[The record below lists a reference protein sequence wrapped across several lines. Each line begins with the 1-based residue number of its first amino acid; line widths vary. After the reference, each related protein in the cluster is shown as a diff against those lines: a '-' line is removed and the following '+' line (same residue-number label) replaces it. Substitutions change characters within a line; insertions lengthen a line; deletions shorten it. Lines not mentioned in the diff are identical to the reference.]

1 MKSAVEN
8 LGPTR
13 VKLTVEVP
21 FEELKTSLDAAYK
34 KIGQSVQLPGFRKG
48 KVPNLIIDQRFG
60 RAAVLDEAVNDALP
74 RLYAQA
80 LQENDV
86 EALGQPQVDVT
97 TFEDG
102 QQLTFTAEVDAK
114 PDIELPDYANERV
127 EVASAVVTDE
137 DVEAQINTLA
147 QRFGSLTDV
156 ERAAQDDDFVTID
169 VSAAQNGE
177 AIEDAQADALS
188 YQVGSGLGIDGLDEA
203 IRGLSDG
210 ETATFTSALAAGD
223 HIGEDAEFTVK
234 VSGVRV
240 QQLPDIDDDFAQLAS
255 EFDTIDELREATRG
269 QIERQKRLQQAADAR
284 DAVLARLLEL
294 TEVPVPEGVI
304 AEEIVARRSS
314 IETQLTGMGL
324 GLDDY
329 LQNEGQTEEEFA
341 ADLDTRARDALRSQF
356 ILDEIADKSE
366 LAVSQD
372 ELTEH
377 LIRRAQQA
385 NMTPQDFANQA
396 MENDF
401 VPVLVREVVRGKA
414 LAQAVSAFTVVDSD
428 GNEIDFD
435 DLLPDGNVLGPEDI
449 ARLDAEHGH
458 GHDAQGNQIYAPTA
472 DDESNP
478 TYASVADEDEE
489 DDEEDVLGE
498 EEDDDADGA
507 DEASHV
513 EPAADKA

>member
-1 MKSAVEN
+1 VKSAVEN

-48 KVPNLIIDQRFG
+48 KVPDRIIDQRFG

-74 RLYAQA
+74 RLYSQA

-102 QQLTFTAEVDAK
+102 EQLTFTAEVDAK
-114 PDIELPDYANERV
+114 PDIELPDYSGERV
-127 EVASAVVTDE
+127 EVPSAVVTDE
-137 DVEAQINTLA
+137 DVEEQINTLA

-156 ERAAQDDDFVTID
+156 ERAAEDDDFVTID

-177 AIEDAQADALS
+177 TIEDAQADGLS
-188 YQVGSGLGIDGLDEA
+188 YQVGSDLGIDGLDEA

-210 ETATFTSALAAGD
+210 ESATFTSALAAGD

-234 VSGVRV
+234 VNGVRV
-240 QQLPDIDDDFAQLAS
+240 QKLPDIDDDFAQLAS
-255 EFDTIDELREATRG
+255 EFDTIDELRDATRS

-294 TEVPVPEGVI
+294 TEVPVPDRVI

-314 IETQLTGMGL
+314 IEGQLTQMGL
-324 GLDDY
+324 ALADY
-329 LQNEGQTEEEFA
+329 LENEGQTEEEFA

-356 ILDEIADKSE
+356 ILDEIANKSE

-385 NMTPQDFANQA
+385 NMSPQDFANQA

-414 LAQAVSAFTVVDSD
+414 LAQAVSTFTVVDPD
-428 GNEIDFD
+428 GNEVSFD
-435 DLLPDGNVLGPEDI
+435 ELLPDGTVLGLEEI

-458 GHDAQGNQIYAPTA
+458 GHDAQGNPMYASIAEDDEDEA
-472 DDESNP
+472 DDEDDE
-478 TYASVADEDEE
+478 ADDEDDEDDEDEA
-489 DDEEDVLGE
+489 
-498 EEDDDADGA
+498 DDDADAA
-507 DEASHV
+507 DEAS
-513 EPAADKA
+513 EDEASTDRA

>member
-1 MKSAVEN
+1 VKSAVEN

-48 KVPNLIIDQRFG
+48 KVPNAIIDQRFG

-102 QQLTFTAEVDAK
+102 EQLTFTAEVDAK
-114 PDIELPDYANERV
+114 PDIDLPDYSGESV

-137 DVEAQINTLA
+137 DVEEQIDTLA

-156 ERAAQDDDFVTID
+156 ERPAEDDDFVTID
-169 VSAAQNGE
+169 VTAAQNDE
-177 AIEDAQADALS
+177 PVEDAQADGLS
-188 YQVGSGLGIDGLDEA
+188 YQVGSGLGIEGLDEA

-210 ETATFTSALAAGD
+210 ETATFTAPLAAGD
-223 HIGEDAEFTVK
+223 HIGEDAEFTVT

-240 QQLPDIDDDFAQLAS
+240 QKLPDIDDDFAQLAS

-269 QIERQKRLQQAADAR
+269 QIERQKRLQQASDAR

-294 TEVPVPEGVI
+294 TEVPVPEGVV

-314 IETQLTGMGL
+314 IEGQLTQMGL
-324 GLDDY
+324 GLADY
-329 LQNEGQTEEEFA
+329 LENESQSEEEFA

-356 ILDEIADKSE
+356 ILDEIATKSE
-366 LAVSQD
+366 LGVSQE

-377 LIRRAQQA
+377 LIRRAQQV
-385 NMTPQDFANQA
+385 NMSPQDFANQA

-414 LAQAVSAFTVVDSD
+414 LAQAVSAFTVVDPD
-428 GNEIDFD
+428 GNEVSFD
-435 DLLPDGNVLGPEDI
+435 ELMPDGTVLTPDDI

-458 GHDAQGNQIYAPTA
+458 GHDAQGNQIHSSAGA
-472 DDESNP
+472 DDDDD
-478 TYASVADEDEE
+478 ADEDDEADDDDEE
-489 DDEEDVLGE
+489 DDDEA
-498 EEDDDADGA
+498 DDDAAVAAASEVGA
-507 DEASHV
+507 S
-513 EPAADKA
+513 ADKG

>member
-1 MKSAVEN
+1 VKSAVEN

-34 KIGQSVQLPGFRKG
+34 KISQSVQLPGFRKG

-102 QQLTFTAEVDAK
+102 EQLTFTAEVDAK
-114 PDIELPDYANERV
+114 PDIELPDYTNERV
-127 EVASAVVTDE
+127 EVSSAVVTDD
-137 DVEAQINTLA
+137 DVEEQINTLA

-156 ERAAQDDDFVTID
+156 ERAAEDDDFVTID

-177 AIEDAQADALS
+177 LIEDAQADGMS
-188 YQVGSGLGIDGLDEA
+188 YQVGSGLGIDGLDDA

-210 ETATFTSALAAGD
+210 ESATFTAALAAGE
-223 HIGEDAEFTVK
+223 HVGEDAEFTVK

-240 QQLPDIDDDFAQLAS
+240 QELPDIDDDFAQLAS
-255 EFDTIDELREATRG
+255 EFDTIEELRDATRG
-269 QIERQKRLQQAADAR
+269 QIERQKRLEQAAEAR

-304 AEEIVARRSS
+304 AEEIVTRRSS
-314 IETQLTGMGL
+314 IENQLAGMGL
-324 GLDDY
+324 GLADY
-329 LQNEGQTEEEFA
+329 LENEGQTEEQFA

-356 ILDEIADKSE
+356 ILDEIADKAE
-366 LAVSQD
+366 LAITQD

-385 NMTPQDFANQA
+385 NMSPQDFANQA

-414 LAQAVSAFTVVDSD
+414 LAQAVSTFTVVDPD
-428 GNEIDFD
+428 GEEVDFEE
-435 DLLPDGNVLGPEDI
+435 LLPDGTVLGPEEI

-458 GHDAQGNQIYAPTA
+458 GHDAQGNPLA
-472 DDESNP
+472 
-478 TYASVADEDEE
+478 ASVAEDEDDEDDGELDELDDDDEDEAH
-489 DDEEDVLGE
+489 
-498 EEDDDADGA
+498 ADG
-507 DEASHV
+507 
-513 EPAADKA
+513 EPDVVPAVDKA

>member
-1 MKSAVEN
+1 VKSAVEN

-21 FEELKTSLDAAYK
+21 FEELQTNLDAAYK
-34 KIGQSVQLPGFRKG
+34 KIGESIQLKGFRKG
-48 KVPNLIIDQRFG
+48 KVPKLIIDQRFG

-102 QQLTFTAEVDAK
+102 EQLTFTAEVDAK
-114 PDIELPDYANERV
+114 PDIELPDFSSERV
-127 EVASAVVTDE
+127 EVPSAVVTDE
-137 DVEAQINTLA
+137 DVEEQINTLA

-156 ERAAQDDDFVTID
+156 ERAAEDDDFVTID

-177 AIEDAQADALS
+177 PIEDAQADALS
-188 YQVGSGLGIDGLDEA
+188 YQVGSGLGIDGLDDA

-210 ETATFTSALAAGD
+210 ETATFTSALAAGE
-223 HIGEDAEFTVK
+223 HVGEDAEFTVK

-240 QQLPDIDDDFAQLAS
+240 QKLPDIDDDFAQLAS
-255 EFDTIDELREATRG
+255 EFDTIDELRDATRS
-269 QIERQKRLQQAADAR
+269 QLERQKRLQQAADAR

-294 TEVPVPEGVI
+294 TDVPVPDGVI
-304 AEEIVARRSS
+304 AEEIAARRSS

-324 GLDDY
+324 ALADY
-329 LQNEGQTEEEFA
+329 LENEGQTEEEFA

-356 ILDEIADKSE
+356 ILDEIANDTE

-385 NMTPQDFANQA
+385 NMSPQDFANQA
-396 MENDF
+396 MENDY

-414 LAQAVSAFTVVDSD
+414 LAQAVSTFTVVDPD
-428 GNEIDFD
+428 GNEIEFD
-435 DLLPDGNVLGPEDI
+435 DLLPDGNVLGPADI

-458 GHDAQGNQIYAPTA
+458 GHDAQGNQIYASDA
-472 DDESNP
+472 DDEEELDDELRDERESDELD
-478 TYASVADEDEE
+478 DEDE
-489 DDEEDVLGE
+489 DDEEAAAG
-498 EEDDDADGA
+498 
-507 DEASHV
+507 DEAAV
-513 EPAADKA
+513 AAESEASTDKA